1 MTDMSIMFCSSK
13 FNFDLSHWDMSNVQ
27 DISGMFSYSC
37 FNRDISDWDLSNVRE
52 HYRIFYDSPIQDNYK
67 PLKLR
72 YY

>member
-1 MTDMSIMFCSSK
+1 MSIMFCSSK

-67 PLKLR
+67 TLKLR